1 MYFMIKDENHQTICE
16 VGVYT
21 EQDMRNTEYWN
32 MAMYVS
38 FNIENYTDYL
48 LNNLDKSTVI
58 KESFTKIQNFVL
70 DLSEHVSGDYPELK
84 QYTLNDP
91 AFNES
96 KSQIIKVTRDR
107 LYSIVNDL
115 GDTGIYV
122 NED

>member
-16 VGVYT
+16 VGVYA
-21 EQDMRNTEYWN
+21 ENDICNTEYWN

-48 LNNLDKSTVI
+48 LNNLDKSTII

>member
-1 MYFMIKDENHQTICE
+1 M
-16 VGVYT
+16 
-21 EQDMRNTEYWN
+21 
-32 MAMYVS
+32 
-38 FNIENYTDYL
+38 
-48 LNNLDKSTVI
+48 
-58 KESFTKIQNFVL
+58 

>member
-1 MYFMIKDENHQTICE
+1 MYFMVKDENNQTICE
-16 VGVYT
+16 VGIYAD
-21 EQDMRNTEYWN
+21 QDIRNTEYWN
-32 MAMYVS
+32 IVMYVS
-38 FNIENYTDYL
+38 FNIENYTNYL
-48 LNNLDKSTVI
+48 LSNLDKSTMI
-58 KESFTKIQNFVL
+58 KESFTKIQDFVL

-96 KSQIIKVTRDR
+96 KSQVIKVTRDR